1 MSDVR
6 SHADDVRLRT
16 ALVAADEEALTEVY
30 DLHAPSAYA
39 LALRITSDLGWAED
53 AVQEAFVELWRH
65 PERFDPAT
73 GSLRTWLCMLARRR
87 AIDLLRRQS
96 AQRDHLTRLAG
107 QAPVEPTVEEDVVGA
122 AQAKAV
128 RECVRDLPVLY
139 RDAIAL
145 AYYYGLSY
153 RQVAVELGVP
163 EGTAKSRLRSGLR
176 LLAERMSA
184 AGYPMDAA

>member
-1 MSDVR
+1 MR
-6 SHADDVRLRT
+6 LHAMLT
-16 ALVAADEEALTEVY
+16 TADENALAEAY
-30 DLHAPSAYA
+30 DRHAPSAYA
-39 LALRITSDLGWAED
+39 LALRITGDQCWAED

>member
-1 MSDVR
+1 VSDVR
-6 SHADDVRLRT
+6 SRADDVRLR
-16 ALVAADEEALTEVY
+16 AQLVAADESALTEVY

-39 LALRITSDLGWAED
+39 LAARITGDPCWAED

-65 PERFDPAT
+65 PERFDPTT
-73 GSLRTWLCMLARRR
+73 GSLRTWLCMIARRR

-96 AQRDHLTRLAG
+96 AQREHLTRLAG
-107 QAPVEPTVEEDVVGA
+107 QARIEPTVEDDVVSA

-176 LLAERMSA
+176 LLAVRMSA
-184 AGYPMDAA
+184 AGYSMDAA

>member
-6 SHADDVRLRT
+6 SHADDVRLR
-16 ALVAADEEALTEVY
+16 ASLVAADETALTEAY
-30 DLHAPSAYA
+30 DRHASSAYA
-39 LALRITSDLGWAED
+39 LAARITGDPCQAED

-65 PERFDPAT
+65 PERFDPQS

-96 AQRDHLTRLAG
+96 AQRTHLTRLAG
-107 QAPVEPTVEEDVVGA
+107 QAPVEPTVEDDVVSA

-145 AYYYGLSY
+145 AYYQGLSY

-184 AGYPMDAA
+184 AGYETMAS

>member
-6 SHADDVRLRT
+6 SHADDVRLR
-16 ALVAADEEALTEVY
+16 AQLVAAEEGALTEAY

-39 LALRITSDLGWAED
+39 LALRITSDPSWAED

-65 PERFDPAT
+65 PERFNPT
-73 GSLRTWLCMLARRR
+73 SGSLRTWLCMLARRR

>member
-1 MSDVR
+1 VSDVR
-6 SHADDVRLRT
+6 SHADDVRLR
-16 ALVAADEEALTEVY
+16 AQLVAADEGALTEAY

-39 LALRITSDLGWAED
+39 LALRVTSDPSWAED

-65 PERFDPAT
+65 PERFNPTT

-184 AGYPMDAA
+184 AGYPMETA

>member
-6 SHADDVRLRT
+6 TQADDSRLHGMLT
-16 ALVAADEEALTEVY
+16 VADEIALAEAY
-30 DLHAPSAYA
+30 DRHAPSAYA
-39 LALRITSDLGWAED
+39 LALRITGDQGSAED

-65 PERFDPAT
+65 PERFDPHS
-73 GSLRTWLCMLARRR
+73 GSLRAWLCMLTRRR
-87 AIDLLRRQS
+87 AIDLLRRQTV
-96 AQRDHLTRLAG
+96 QRTHLTRLAG
-107 QAPVEPTVEEDVVGA
+107 QAPVEGGVEEDVVGA

-128 RECVRDLPVLY
+128 RECVRDLPALY
-139 RDAIAL
+139 RDPIAL

-153 RQVAVELGVP
+153 RQVAAELGVP

-184 AGYPMDAA
+184 AGYPGSAS

>member
-1 MSDVR
+1 VSDVR

-16 ALVAADEEALTEVY
+16 ALVAADQDALTEAY

-39 LALRITSDLGWAED
+39 LALRITGDPSWAED
-53 AVQEAFVELWRH
+53 AVQEAFVELWVR
-65 PERFDPAT
+65 PERFDPTT

-107 QAPVEPTVEEDVVGA
+107 QAPVEPTVEDDVVGA

>member
-1 MSDVR
+1 VSDVR
-6 SHADDVRLRT
+6 SQADDVRLR
-16 ALVAADEEALTEVY
+16 AQLVAADESALTEAY

-39 LALRITSDLGWAED
+39 LALRITGDPSWSED
-53 AVQEAFVELWRH
+53 AVQEAFVELWRR
-65 PERFDPAT
+65 PERFDPTT

-107 QAPVEPTVEEDVVGA
+107 QAPVEPTVEDDVVGA

-176 LLAERMSA
+176 LLARRMSE

>member
-1 MSDVR
+1 MR
-6 SHADDVRLRT
+6 SHADDTRLR
-16 ALVAADEEALTEVY
+16 ALLVAADEAALTEAY
-30 DLHAPSAYA
+30 DRHAPSAYA
-39 LALRITSDLGWAED
+39 LAARITGDPCCAED

-65 PERFDPAT
+65 PERFDPAA

-96 AQRDHLTRLAG
+96 VQRTHLTRLAG
-107 QAPVEPTVEEDVVGA
+107 QAPTEPTVEDDVLGA

-128 RECVRDLPVLY
+128 RECVRELPQLY

-153 RQVAVELGVP
+153 RQVAIELGVP
-163 EGTAKSRLRSGLR
+163 EGTAKSRLRAGLR
-176 LLAERMSA
+176 LLADRMEA
-184 AGYPMDAA
+184 AGYSLSGQ

>member
-6 SHADDVRLRT
+6 SHADDVRLR
-16 ALVAADEEALTEVY
+16 AQLVVADGSALTEAY

-39 LALRITSDLGWAED
+39 LALRITGDPSWAED
-53 AVQEAFVELWRH
+53 AVQEAFVELWRR
-65 PERFDPAT
+65 PERFDPTT

-107 QAPVEPTVEEDVVGA
+107 QAPVEPTVEDDVVGA

-176 LLAERMSA
+176 LLAQRMSA

>member
-1 MSDVR
+1 VSDVL
-6 SHADDVRLRT
+6 SQTDDVRLR
-16 ALVAADEEALTEVY
+16 ALLVAADESALTEAY
-30 DLHAPSAYA
+30 DRHASSAYA
-39 LALRITSDLGWAED
+39 LAVRVTGDSCWAED

-65 PERFDPAT
+65 PERFDPRS

-96 AQRDHLTRLAG
+96 TQRTHLTRLAG
-107 QAPVEPTVEEDVVGA
+107 QAPVEPALEDDVVGA

-128 RECVRDLPVLY
+128 RECVRDLPALY

-145 AYYYGLSY
+145 AYYDGLSY
-153 RQVAVELGVP
+153 RQVAVKLGVP

-184 AGYPMDAA
+184 AGYATRP